1 MHRRITTALTMG
13 VREFRRTP
21 VLLALLAVLPV
32 YWIGGFTYIVP
43 DTAVPMTIAGESVT
57 IALPDFVAVLLTPVT
72 AALLS
77 GIVGLFL
84 MQSSKAA
91 DDRLHLAGYRSY
103 ELIVSRVGLLAVGG
117 LVVATV
123 CLAVVL
129 VSFTPVSLLAFVG
142 STVLTALIYGTLGV
156 IVGVILDKLAG
167 VYVMLF
173 APMIDVFVFQNPMA
187 TDSPTWVQAL
197 PGHFVTKAT
206 MDAAFTSG
214 FAVSNLV
221 GAAVYLGALLL
232 LGSTVFYQATVVE

>member
-1 MHRRITTALTMG
+1 MHRRITTALPMG

-21 VLLALLAVLPV
+21 VLLGLLAVLPV
-32 YWIGGFTYIVP
+32 YWIGAFMYIVP
-43 DTAVPMTIAGESVT
+43 DTAVPMTIAGGSVSV
-57 IALPDFVAVLLTPVT
+57 ALPDLVAALLTPVT
-72 AALLS
+72 ATLLS

-117 LVVATV
+117 FVVATV

-129 VSFTPVSLLAFVG
+129 VSFTPVSLLGFIGA
-142 STVLTALIYGTLGV
+142 TVLSALIYGVIGV
-156 IVGVILDKLAG
+156 IVGMTLDTLAG

-173 APMIDVFVFQNPMA
+173 TPMVDMFIFQNPMA
-187 TDSPTWVQAL
+187 IDSPPWVQVL
-197 PGHFVTKAT
+197 PGHFVMKAT

-214 FAVSNLV
+214 FEVSNLV
-221 GAAVYLGALLL
+221 GATGYFFGLLL
-232 LGSTVFYQATVVE
+232 VGTAVFYQATVVD